1 MKQYINE
8 AKRWQQL
15 AGIIKE
21 AEGQSNETGGIS
33 QEIQA
38 LVDKNE
44 FLKGKVKATPSDL
57 IEGSKFVLLFS
68 EDAAK
73 HIAERHLDKTKP
85 GSLFK
90 SGVNLRDIAKKLLN
104 ISPSEEAGGRVKWL
118 GANGGNVG
126 EMGVAKSTPEKVAKM
141 KDYTMPDG
149 QKEQVKI
156 TPGKRKP
163 TSEVSLITAELGILE
178 DGRKALSLITMFP
191 GGTKV
196 DGTEIPMNRGEF
208 ASKGLYFVVDPSS
221 PLLKEEMNEDI
232 DTSNWGNEK
241 DEYGNSEKDFKFKP
255 DLADFDYNEE
265 DYKDYMEKNF
275 PGESLDLEEELKEVL
290 DDLKDAQSASSW
302 LKTQLDTYVDN
313 NLSDG
318 YGSGYQVEEQLKKLL
333 KLITKKFNIPE
344 SSFKVEDKYDISYN
358 EYDEG
363 TTKGEIKLNGQPIL
377 TYSSHS
383 DGYGF
388 NADIDENAL
397 KAELEKLIKP
407 TSESFDNLDEIV
419 DRVLTKM
426 RRRLNENL
434 TQDSFEQLIDDL
446 IDKVI
451 EDNFYGSGPSDEDEE
466 DQLRN
471 AVVARAQEELETQ
484 YPGIEIKVSNTNK
497 GNEYV
502 VVGDEEKG
510 IPYIE
515 YLRS

>member
-1 MKQYINE
+1 MAQFINE
-8 AKRWQQL
+8 AKRWQKL

-21 AEGQSNETGGIS
+21 AEDQPNETGGIS

-44 FLKGKVKATPSDL
+44 FLKGKVKATPSDI

-104 ISPSEEAGGRVKWL
+104 IAPSEEASGRVKWL

-126 EMGVAKSTPEKVAKM
+126 EMGVAKSTSEEVAKM

-156 TPGKRKP
+156 APGKRKP
-163 TSEVSLITAELGILE
+163 TSEVSLITAELGALG

-221 PLLKEEMNEDI
+221 PLLKESTNEGQRSIFAKSVSDVLNI
-232 DTSNWGNEK
+232 
-241 DEYGNSEKDFKFKP
+241 
-255 DLADFDYNEE
+255 
-265 DYKDYMEKNF
+265 
-275 PGESLDLEEELKEVL
+275 PGGKEELKEVL

-302 LKTQLDTYVDN
+302 LKTQLDTYIEN

-318 YGSGYQVEEQLKKLL
+318 YGSGYKVEEQLEKLL

-344 SSFKVEDKYDISYN
+344 SSFKVEDKYNTSYN

-363 TTKGEIKLNGQPIL
+363 TTKGEIKLNGQPVL

-426 RRRLNENL
+426 RRQLNENADAKEKVYDFL
-434 TQDSFEQLIDDL
+434 YSDEIKQITGVTSFEICHENDW
-446 IDKVI
+446 
-451 EDNFYGSGPSDEDEE
+451 EDVKDYIIG
-466 DQLRN
+466 
-471 AVVARAQEELETQ
+471 
-484 YPGIEIKVSNTNK
+484 
-497 GNEYV
+497 
-502 VVGDEEKG
+502 KG
-510 IPYIE
+510 INGLTGKKSFLENNKDVTEQEFDKYYEEWVDYIE
-515 YLRS
+515 EQRGYESMNQQDMNWG